1 MAIQPLPAK
10 ECTLCRDFCRNWVWV
25 LLRGVLAIV
34 FGILAFRHPVVAGLS
49 LTLLWGA
56 YALAEGVVGLVTAFR
71 VRKLGRPI
79 WPMVLMALLGIV
91 AGVMT
96 FVAPRMTAIALL
108 LLIAAWSIV
117 TGGLLIVT
125 AIRLRDEIE
134 GEWFLGL
141 AGLLSVLFGL
151 AMCAFPGSGA
161 LAIVWM
167 IASYAIAFGVLLI
180 LFAFKIRS
188 FGRAVAAA

>member
-1 MAIQPLPAK
+1 MATHPIPAK
-10 ECTLCRDFCRNWVWV
+10 ECTLCRDFCRNWVWMLV
-25 LLRGVLAIV
+25 RGVLAIL

-56 YALAEGVVGLVTAFR
+56 YALAEGVVGLVTAIR

-79 WPMVLMALLGIV
+79 WPMVLMAVLGIV
-91 AGVMT
+91 AGAMT
-96 FVAPRMTAIALL
+96 FVAPRMTAVALL

-117 TGGLLIVT
+117 TGGLMIVT

-141 AGLLSVLFGL
+141 AGLLSVVFGFV
-151 AMCAFPGSGA
+151 MCAFPASGA
-161 LAIVWM
+161 LAVVWM

-180 LFAFKIRS
+180 VFAFRVRAL
-188 FGRAVAAA
+188 GRTLVPA

>member
-1 MAIQPLPAK
+1 ML
-10 ECTLCRDFCRNWVWV
+10 V
-25 LLRGVLAIV
+25 RGVLAIL

-79 WPMVLMALLGIV
+79 WPMVLMAVLGIV
-91 AGVMT
+91 AGAMT
-96 FVAPRMTAIALL
+96 FVAPRMTAVALL

-117 TGGLLIVT
+117 TGGLMIVT

-141 AGLLSVLFGL
+141 AGLLSVVFGFV
-151 AMCAFPGSGA
+151 MCAFPSSGA
-161 LAIVWM
+161 LAVVWM

-180 LFAFKIRS
+180 VFAFRVRAL
-188 FGRAVAAA
+188 GRTLAPA